1 VRHKSDQ
8 VIQDDRTLV
17 AYRGGGGNDRCDGID
32 QAVLLDTTE
41 YALFA
46 QPKGESETMKAPVAI
61 LLMAFAL
68 QACSSAPKPPEPT
81 GQWVPVNQPLAQQ
94 SGHAEPK

>member
-1 VRHKSDQ
+1 
-8 VIQDDRTLV
+8 LV
-17 AYRGGGGNDRCDGID
+17 ADRRRGGNRWRDGID
-32 QAVLLDTTE
+32 QAVLLDATE

-46 QPKGESETMKAPVAI
+46 QSNGEAETMKSPVAI
-61 LLMAFAL
+61 LLVAFAL

-94 SGHAEPK
+94 SGATEPK

>member
-1 VRHKSDQ
+1 MKS
-8 VIQDDRTLV
+8 
-17 AYRGGGGNDRCDGID
+17 
-32 QAVLLDTTE
+32 
-41 YALFA
+41 
-46 QPKGESETMKAPVAI
+46 PVAI

-94 SGHAEPK
+94 SDHTEPN